1 MSQPRYAQKKHSSFK
16 SSKLNKLC
24 LLLII
29 ALFPKLG
36 LAEVPFTEHVISFT
50 ADGARSVYAVD
61 VNDDGHMD
69 VLSASPGDTKISWY
83 NSKMSFKTIFLSCRF
98 KCHFCTI

>member
-29 ALFPKLG
+29 ALLPKLG
-36 LAEVPFTEHVISFT
+36 LAEVSFTEHEIST
-50 ADGARSVYAVD
+50 NAVGARSVYAAD
-61 VNDDGHMD
+61 VNDDGD
-69 VLSASPGDTKISWY
+69 
-83 NSKMSFKTIFLSCRF
+83 
-98 KCHFCTI
+98 